1 MAAITKPQYNSGTN
15 VMPVLTQKDNNSLT
29 IRCLES
35 LDLLKNEGSM
45 IFFRAKACPLNV
57 LDMLINIFLVSF
69 NVSNADEQLLIN
81 LIIFAHQVLTKSFSP
96 TLSLFR

>member
-29 IRCLES
+29 IRCLAL
-35 LDLLKNEGSM
+35 LDLLKNVGSM
-45 IFFRAKACPLNV
+45 IFFRAKACPLNA
-57 LDMLINIFLVSF
+57 LYMLIKFFLVSF
-69 NVSNADEQLLIN
+69 NVSNADKQPLIN
-81 LIIFAHQVLTKSFSP
+81 LVIIAHQVLTKSFSP